1 MDEMISADQINEDGT
16 INNFNLGDEEDED
29 EEEDQNDDK
38 KMED

>member
-1 MDEMISADQINEDGT
+1 MISADQINEDGT